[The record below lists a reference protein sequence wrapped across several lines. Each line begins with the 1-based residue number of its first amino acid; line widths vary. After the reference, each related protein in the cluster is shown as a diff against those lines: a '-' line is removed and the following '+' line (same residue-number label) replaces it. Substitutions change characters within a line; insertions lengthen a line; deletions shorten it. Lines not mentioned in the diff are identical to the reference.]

1 MTVND
6 VPTVCHNL
14 TCDFTYTE
22 PVGEITG
29 FTYNHGTKVL
39 VLEGTD
45 LPNVTSNISSINF
58 AHTNCVLDESTLT
71 ETGVECTLDEDPTC
85 GTHLPIYTSILGII
99 PNSDQLVAEEI
110 DCTISSIFPDTSLNL
125 LGGDNLTFTGTMLP
139 KVLSTSTVSIKFNDA
154 QQTSC
159 IPQISTTDQLV
170 CLTEAFDSVAS
181 ADATLGM
188 EIIINDKTVSQTLSP
203 TSRDVVQSG
212 SNLNPSSVNPVL
224 KTKIEIQ
231 LDTNFPYTLTKE
243 DFSVNATSISN
254 STYIRYMNVVEV
266 DDSAKTITCMFGG
279 AESEYGPFKIWIRHS
294 ATGLI
299 ESDGLTLDVNAYV
312 DSFSPTV
319 GSIYGGTLLTITGRN
334 FGEEYTDNPV

>member
-1 MTVND
+1 
-6 VPTVCHNL
+6 
-14 TCDFTYTE
+14 
-22 PVGEITG
+22 
-29 FTYNHGTKVL
+29 
-39 VLEGTD
+39 
-45 LPNVTSNISSINF
+45 
-58 AHTNCVLDESTLT
+58 
-71 ETGVECTLDEDPTC
+71 
-85 GTHLPIYTSILGII
+85 
-99 PNSDQLVAEEI
+99 
-110 DCTISSIFPDTSLNL
+110 
-125 LGGDNLTFTGTMLP
+125 MLP

-254 STYIRYMNVVEV
+254 SSYIRYMNVVEV

-312 DSFSPTV
+312 DSYSPTV

-334 FGEEYTDNPV
+334 FGEEYTDNPVQLSTNGGIDSIDCYVEETSATEIKCRVDSNIVARDNNLAASLVVFLKTSEEATCYPDNSVCDWYYTASLPVIETVVTEFDTSTLAWTVKVTGTDFTGSTSDVEFYYANIL